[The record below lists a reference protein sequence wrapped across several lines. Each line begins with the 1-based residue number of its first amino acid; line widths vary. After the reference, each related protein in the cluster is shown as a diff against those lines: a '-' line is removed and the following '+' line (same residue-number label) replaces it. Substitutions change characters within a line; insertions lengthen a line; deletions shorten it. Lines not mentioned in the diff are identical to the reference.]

1 LLSKF
6 LWLCGDRSR
15 NELNSKEIT
24 QNSRSQQSQILSAIE
39 IFMLESFEITNFR
52 LFQHL
57 QVKKLS
63 RVNLIVGKNNSG
75 KSSFLEALELYVSNA
90 SPIVLLELLE
100 SRQDDWSSK
109 ASSHSQVLFNSPLRH
124 LFFAH
129 KLPESKEWDIS
140 LGEIPLTKLFIGVT
154 AYQYLKDEDMNYSS
168 VLHLDFQQ
176 AKDSSDYEIFLV
188 SKEREKNTKL
198 FRLDYALNDTRYNPR
213 LLIERQKNTYMLQKV
228 LTSNMPNKKLSA
240 LWDLTSLDA
249 ELKSEV
255 IEALCLIDKRVTGV
269 GFVDDT
275 TEKHD
280 RIPLVTMEGV
290 KEPLPLKSMGDGM
303 MRLFHIIL
311 ALVNAK
317 NGILLI
323 DEFEN
328 GLHWSVQPKVWN
340 VVFQVAEKLNVQVF
354 ATTHSRDCI
363 AGFDEAWNT
372 YPELGAFLRLDLK
385 DGTVKATEYTS
396 ETLND
401 SLEMDVE
408 VR

>member
-1 LLSKF
+1 
-6 LWLCGDRSR
+6 
-15 NELNSKEIT
+15 
-24 QNSRSQQSQILSAIE
+24 
-39 IFMLESFEITNFR
+39 MLESFEITNFR

-75 KSSFLEALELYVSNA
+75 KSSFLEALEIYASNA
-90 SPIVLLELLE
+90 SPTVFLDLLE
-100 SRQDDWSSK
+100 SRQDDWFSEAK
-109 ASSHSQVLFNSPLRH
+109 SHSQNPFENPFRH
-124 LFFAH
+124 LFFEH
-129 KLPESKEWDIS
+129 KLLGLKEEGIS
-140 LGEIPLTKLFIGVT
+140 LGEISSKRLAIGIGFYQFLTYGDGKQLARVDYQTLLPGFYEDPSDFEMYLIVEEGEKIRRLFSLDSDDIRRR
-154 AYQYLKDEDMNYSS
+154 SS
-168 VLHLDFQQ
+168 RMSNRLQEPESKYIWQ
-176 AKDSSDYEIFLV
+176 SV
-188 SKEREKNTKL
+188 STKN
-198 FRLDYALNDTRYNPR
+198 
-213 LLIERQKNTYMLQKV
+213 M
-228 LTSNMPNKKLSA
+228 SNQKLSD
-240 LWDLTSLDA
+240 LWDLTSLDP

-255 IEALCLIDKRVTGV
+255 IGALCLIDRRVNGI
-269 GFVDDT
+269 GFVNDISKT
-275 TEKHD
+275 RGGD
-280 RIPLVTMEGV
+280 RISLVTMEGG

-303 MRLFHIIL
+303 TRLFHIIL

-354 ATTHSRDCI
+354 ATTHSCDCI

-385 DGTVKATEYTS
+385 DGTIKATEYTS

>member
-1 LLSKF
+1 MLS
-6 LWLCGDRSR
+6 
-15 NELNSKEIT
+15 E
-24 QNSRSQQSQILSAIE
+24 IE

-63 RVNLIVGKNNSG
+63 HVNLIVGRNNSG
-75 KSSFLEALELYVSNA
+75 KSSFLEALELYISNA
-90 SPIVLLELLE
+90 SATVLLELLE
-100 SRQDDWSSK
+100 FRQDDWSSE
-109 ASSHSQVLFNSPLRH
+109 ASPQLRNLMDSPFRH
-124 LFFAH
+124 AFH
-129 KLPESKEWDIS
+129 GRKLPRLTDKGIS
-140 LGEIPLTKLFIGVT
+140 LGENSLTNFFIGIA
-154 AYQYLKDEDMNYSS
+154 AYQVLSDDEKISKRVRIFDLQFVEDPSNLEISLFVEENQKTRRIFPLNYYFRNNRSNS
-168 VLHLDFQQ
+168 GMF
-176 AKDSSDYEIFLV
+176 YE
-188 SKEREKNTKL
+188 T
-198 FRLDYALNDTRYNPR
+198 
-213 LLIERQKNTYMLQKV
+213 QKSEFKYVWQKV
-228 LTSNMPNKKLSA
+228 ATKNMPPKKLSD

-255 IEALCLIDKRVTGV
+255 IEALCLIDKRVTGI
-269 GFVDDT
+269 GFVDDNSRRR
-275 TEKHD
+275 E
-280 RIPLVTMEGV
+280 RIPLVTMEGIE
-290 KEPLPLKSMGDGM
+290 EPLPLKSMGDGM

-328 GLHWSVQPKVWN
+328 GLHWSVQPKIWS

-363 AGFDEAWNT
+363 AGFDKAWNT

-401 SLEMDVE
+401 AIEMDVE